1 MRTRTIILMCML
13 VLGMGI
19 TAQASPLKA
28 EASRFAAASVPT
40 KSVNDDELDEYK
52 RNLLEQLEHV
62 KNILKKIEEDY
73 WTLQHTGDDI
83 DLKKAFFTTDI
94 RFYFNGRYGQIEDNI
109 ASLPASI
116 EAAQTKMD
124 IDELNLQINVV
135 EAAVYT
141 LMDLVHSLQDDL
153 QTCLTQFDA
162 DFDLYWAVDPGTYA
176 EGFLDIVSGSEDPLY
191 VAMVK
196 GQKDA
201 CWDMIGELMYYLY
214 RAVDQTLIDTFNGEE
229 PGFET
234 LYDAYVAVVN
244 NYKPQ
249 ARAKHALYVRLEDVR
264 QDISEIE
271 YMLNSVG
278 VSKSETIW
286 SEVTELKDYSDH
298 CKAALDAVNSVE
310 GLADVQ
316 AQVSALQTRVT
327 GVEMEVET
335 FLERWRMEPIVFA
348 DARVKWICVNT
359 LRWDED
365 EDGELTRREASMVTD
380 IGTFFR
386 EYQDITSFNELEY
399 FTGLTNIPGYAFEN
413 CTSLTEITLPYRVTS
428 IGEYAFA
435 GSGLQKLMMSSNVE
449 SIGEQAFG
457 NMNTAQVDIT
467 IDCASEHPVIADN
480 LFCNYEY
487 IFSAIK
493 SVKLESGIT
502 SIGLHAFDYC
512 TGMNSITIPSTVT
525 SIGGSAFQ
533 NCESLT
539 SVNIPRG
546 VTTIG
551 EGLFYNCRSLTETV
565 IPEGVTSIWA
575 GAFGNCSAL
584 ESITIPSTVTS
595 IGQSQWGNSSAGYT
609 FSGCTSLETIRVD
622 AVDPPE
628 LTKTNVFDENTYT
641 NAELVVPANSTAAY
655 AAAEGWSNF
664 THQTLSYDYVDEQGV
679 VYRYDVTEDG
689 KATVIGYRGTAV
701 TVSIPES
708 ITVGGITYPVTI
720 IANGAFQYSSMKI
733 LNLTTNVW
741 FIYQYAFVD
750 YEHQE
755 DTPTINITVS
765 PTSTNTILGGTNEYG
780 PIPLFSYAYG
790 IHWVNIGEGIT
801 KIASSAF
808 SGTKVKGVTVPS
820 TVTVIDGWAFYNS
833 PMLEQV
839 NLNEG
844 LQTIGNAAFMDCV
857 KLSYVNIPKT
867 VTLIDNSAFKNCT
880 SLPDITIPSGV
891 TALNTEVFAGC
902 SNLRYVTIPTTVRT
916 IAENAFYNNGS
927 EIDYMTITPTET
939 ETTIASRLFK
949 FEGGFNF
956 KRLILQEGI
965 TEIGDFAF
973 WSGNLLEQVN
983 LPESLQKIGEYAFQG
998 CSELKN
1004 TLFIPKSVT
1013 SIGAGAFDGCQG
1025 LRTMQV
1031 YWNTPLPV
1039 SGDPFPTRNNITLTI
1054 PFGALEAYLAD
1065 DYWKDFIFEE
1075 SDFYIDENGLTYYP
1089 DKTTHTAEVAFNKGK
1104 VVEADIVE
1112 SFTAG
1117 GQTYQVTSISGSA
1130 WIWDLGLIAVT
1141 IPKTVMTINDQAFN
1155 SCANLNTITV
1165 YATTPPT
1172 LGSQVFDNQA
1182 SGRDIHENAC
1192 LYVPKGTVEAYR
1204 TAWGFTHVYEIVS
1217 GDANGDGVVT
1227 IADAMAIVN
1236 YILGQPLDGFVEANA
1251 DVNGD
1256 GKITIAD
1263 AVSLVN
1269 MILN

>member
-1 MRTRTIILMCML
+1 MCML
-13 VLGMGI
+13 VLGTGI
-19 TAQASPLKA
+19 TAQASTMKA

-116 EAAQTKMD
+116 EAAQTKKD

-201 CWDMIGELMYYLY
+201 CWDLIGVLIDYL
-214 RAVDQTLIDTFNGEE
+214 RHAVDQTLIASFSSEE
-229 PGFET
+229 PGFST
-234 LYDAYVAVVN
+234 LYNAYVAAVEAYMPLAQRKHNCYSNMEELQRRITNMETVLTEAGVDRSESVWN
-244 NYKPQ
+244 RVTNLKDAFNYFM
-249 ARAKHALYVRLEDVR
+249 ARLDGANSSSGLED
-264 QDISEIE
+264 SEESIR
-271 YMLNSVG
+271 
-278 VSKSETIW
+278 
-286 SEVTELKDYSDH
+286 
-298 CKAALDAVNSVE
+298 
-310 GLADVQ
+310 
-316 AQVSALQTRVT
+316 ALQDQVQNLQMY
-327 GVEMEVET
+327 VEIFIDNWMDQ
-335 FLERWRMEPIVFA
+335 PIVFA
-348 DARVKWICVNT
+348 DADVELICVYA
-359 LRWDED
+359 LGVDENNDHKLSRKEAALVTNLGTHFRNGNDFDSFD
-365 EDGELTRREASMVTD
+365 EL
-380 IGTFFR
+380 
-386 EYQDITSFNELEY
+386 QY
-399 FTGLTNIPGYAFEN
+399 FTSLTSIPDYAFEN
-413 CTSLTEITLPYRVTS
+413 CVSLTTITLPNSVTT
-428 IGEYAFA
+428 IGANAFY
-435 GSGLQKLMMSSNVE
+435 GCSQLQTLKMSSKVE
-449 SIGEQAFG
+449 SIGNQAFG
-457 NMNTAQVDIT
+457 NINSAQVNLT
-467 IDCASEHPVIADN
+467 IDCAPSHPVIADN

-609 FSGCTSLETIRVD
+609 FSGCTSLGTIRVD

-628 LTKTNVFDENTYT
+628 LANTNVFDEDTYA
-641 NAELVVPANSTAAY
+641 NAELVVSANSTAAY
-655 AAAEGWSNF
+655 AAAEGWSKF

-689 KATVIGYRGTAV
+689 KATVIGYRGSAV

-720 IANGAFQYSSMKI
+720 IAEGAFQYSSMKI

-741 FIYQYAFVD
+741 FIYKYAFVD
-750 YEHQE
+750 YEHEE

-780 PIPLFSYAYG
+780 LIPLFSHAYG

-808 SGTKVKGVTVPS
+808 NGTKVKGVTVPS
-820 TVTVIDGWAFYNS
+820 TVTVIDEWAFYNS

-839 NLNEG
+839 ILNEG
-844 LQTIGNAAFMDCV
+844 LQTIGTAAFLDCV

-867 VTLIDNSAFKNCT
+867 VTLIGNSAFRNCT
-880 SLPDITIPSGV
+880 ALTGITIPSGV

-902 SNLRYVTIPTTVRT
+902 TNLRYVTIPTTVRT
-916 IAENAFYNNGS
+916 IAEDAFYNNGS

-1141 IPKTVMTINDQAFN
+1141 IPKTVTTINDQAFN

-1263 AVSLVN
+1263 AVNLVN